1 MKKKVIQR
9 CLLGAPIG
17 VLISLLITIIIS
29 YAIGDG
35 AFHAVT
41 PELSAECGSEINA
54 VAVQTA
60 CSLLYGAAWA
70 GASVIWEIEDWSLLK
85 MTAVHF
91 AVSSLSALPI
101 AYFLHW
107 MDRSVAGFLGYFGIF
122 IAIYAGVWCSQYFS
136 IKSRLKKINEALD
149 R

>member
-1 MKKKVIQR
+1 
-9 CLLGAPIG
+9 
-17 VLISLLITIIIS
+17 
-29 YAIGDG
+29 
-35 AFHAVT
+35 
-41 PELSAECGSEINA
+41 
-54 VAVQTA
+54 
-60 CSLLYGAAWA
+60 
-70 GASVIWEIEDWSLLK
+70 

-136 IKSRLKKINEALD
+136 IKSKSPTGFDIFRAAAYNVVCEKLHGARLWKTQTRKA
-149 R
+149 